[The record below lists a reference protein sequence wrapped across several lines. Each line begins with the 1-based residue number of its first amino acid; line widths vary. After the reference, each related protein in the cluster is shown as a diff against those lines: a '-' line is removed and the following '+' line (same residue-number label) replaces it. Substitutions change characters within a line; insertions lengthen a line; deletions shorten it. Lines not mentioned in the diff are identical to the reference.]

1 MDLEKILKEIT
12 SGLTGDSAKD
22 MQYLIVVH

>member
-12 SGLTGDSAKD
+12 SGLSGDKEKD
-22 MQYLIVVH
+22 MQYLNALR